1 MTGQDYKNLRK
12 SKGVTTYQLQK
23 AGIGVNTYY
32 AIEND
37 LNYTKKSLDKYL
49 DVLANIKPI
58 L

>member
-12 SKGVTTYQLQK
+12 SKGVTTYTFQK

-49 DVLANIKPI
+49 SIINLQN
-58 L
+58 